1 MAIKICEL
9 DIHVLIH
16 FHRPCVQPSLTVEER
31 GMMLARLSEL
41 RARKAKVEQLMEQ
54 LSEADSYWQY

>member
-1 MAIKICEL
+1 MHI
-9 DIHVLIH
+9 LIH